1 MPRNVKN
8 PKFHFRNRHTYHSG
22 ACPCSAALLGTGI
35 GVVIR
40 RDALSNINA
49 VKAMMDV
56 EVEAEE
62 TNTEVI
68 KDEQDDHAVKEWDEK
83 EGEDNR
89 EEEEHADLD
98 EKDVLVRE
106 LQASGQLLGGHGE
119 HQGLRVYRKI

>member
-1 MPRNVKN
+1 M
-8 PKFHFRNRHTYHSG
+8 
-22 ACPCSAALLGTGI
+22 
-35 GVVIR
+35 VIR
-40 RDALSNINA
+40 RDAPSNINA

-83 EGEDNR
+83 DGEDNI

-106 LQASGQLLGGHGE
+106 LLASGQLLGGHGE